1 MKTYIKLFVI
11 VVLTMVVAALSAQQT
26 NSNIKFRKPT
36 KASVTN
42 SYYAPKLDRGYSYEA
57 VTIDANNGRQNQRVA
72 ISHNTGA
79 NYYRYYGTNSAMNNN
94 VVYNAPIRINQV
106 GTGSGVSAPF
116 ADDVVTISNQMR
128 VKREEDLPDDPSVP
142 LGDGVLLL
150 VLFAIVWVGYRF
162 IWMKKN

>member
-1 MKTYIKLFVI
+1 MKTYIKLLVI

-42 SYYAPKLDRGYSYEA
+42 SYYAPKLDRGYSYEV

-116 ADDVVTISNQMR
+116 ADDVVAISNQMR
-128 VKREEDLPDDPSVP
+128 VGREDLPDDPSVP